1 MNSLTKIYP
10 ALLSKF
16 DDYIIL
22 TGSGAIKKYCEHLN
36 IENYL
41 IPNDLDF
48 LYVSSKHNIDES
60 TIYEFKRKQ
69 SSPERSVT
77 FYNNNNVFDITIIK
91 KCCYC
96 VFNDEDGIYNIIDPY
111 TLLSFYYDNKRV
123 NDDKL
128 DNNDKLVN
136 DDYKIELL
144 LKIIDINTQNDL
156 LDIMTKASFKRKS
169 LLDETENTTSIQ
181 KNIFSFYD
189 SPSKVNYSSP
199 AKVNYSSPLKVNYSS
214 PAKVNYSSPL
224 KVNYSSP
231 AKLNYSS
238 PANLNYDSPAK
249 LNYSSPAK
257 VNYDSPVKVNYM
269 SLSKVN
275 YSSASF
281 SNFKENIENSPP
293 TNKSR
298 LSDITKSLF

>member
-1 MNSLTKIYP
+1 MNSLTKIYT

-36 IENYL
+36 IENHL

-48 LYVSSKHNIDES
+48 LFVSSKHHIDES

-91 KCCYC
+91 KCSYC
-96 VFNDEDGIYNIIDPY
+96 VFNDEDGIYNVIDPY

-123 NDDKL
+123 NDETL
-128 DNNDKLVN
+128 DNNDDNLDN
-136 DDYKIELL
+136 DNYKIELL
-144 LKIIDINTQNDL
+144 LKIIDINTQNYL
-156 LDIMTKASFKRKS
+156 LNIMTKASVKRKS
-169 LLDETENTTSIQ
+169 LLDETENITSIQ

-189 SPSKVNYSSP
+189 SPSKFNYASP
-199 AKVNYSSPLKVNYSS
+199 AKFNY
-214 PAKVNYSSPL
+214 A
-224 KVNYSSP
+224 
-231 AKLNYSS
+231 
-238 PANLNYDSPAK
+238 
-249 LNYSSPAK
+249 SPAK
-257 VNYDSPVKVNYM
+257 VNYDSPVKVNYD
-269 SLSKVN
+269 SASKVNFDSASKVNYDSASKVNFDSASKVNYDSPAKFNYDSPTKVN
-275 YSSASF
+275 YSSASKLNYASF
-281 SNFKENIENSPP
+281 SNFKENIENSPS

-298 LSDITKSLF
+298 LSGIAKSLF